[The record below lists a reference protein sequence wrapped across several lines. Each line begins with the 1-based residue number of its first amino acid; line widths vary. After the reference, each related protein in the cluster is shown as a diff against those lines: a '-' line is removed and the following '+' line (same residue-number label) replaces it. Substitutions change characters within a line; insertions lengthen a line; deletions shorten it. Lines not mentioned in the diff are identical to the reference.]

1 MDEYLQCL
9 YEYILEVRRDETL
22 LRTAEY
28 RSGRVSLLSAMQA
41 MEAALTEEQRKK
53 VDHYLT
59 CQSRLSVLESDWLFR
74 EAVALGEWLSR
85 PHIRP
90 QNSSF
95 LIPN

>member
-41 MEAALTEEQRKK
+41 MEAALTEEERKK